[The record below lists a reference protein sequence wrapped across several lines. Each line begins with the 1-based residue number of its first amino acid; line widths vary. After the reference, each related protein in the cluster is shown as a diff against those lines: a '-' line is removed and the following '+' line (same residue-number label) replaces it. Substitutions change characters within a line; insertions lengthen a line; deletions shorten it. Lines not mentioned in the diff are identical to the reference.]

1 MFNEDGADKFSLRK
15 IAALCNVSH
24 SAPYKHFKSKEELI
38 SSISQYVFSEFERS
52 LSEIAEIYKDDPYR
66 KIMELGKKYIWV
78 MVENPYYLK
87 FLFLNNYKY
96 EIIVDENNLENKDTG
111 AFGLFKSCAI
121 EYLKSIDVREEE
133 YAQDVITM
141 WSMVHG
147 FSSFYMVKN

>member
-1 MFNEDGADKFSLRK
+1 ML
-15 IAALCNVSH
+15 
-24 SAPYKHFKSKEELI
+24 
-38 SSISQYVFSEFERS
+38 
-52 LSEIAEIYKDDPYR
+52 YKDDPYR

-141 WSMVHG
+141 
-147 FSSFYMVKN
+147 